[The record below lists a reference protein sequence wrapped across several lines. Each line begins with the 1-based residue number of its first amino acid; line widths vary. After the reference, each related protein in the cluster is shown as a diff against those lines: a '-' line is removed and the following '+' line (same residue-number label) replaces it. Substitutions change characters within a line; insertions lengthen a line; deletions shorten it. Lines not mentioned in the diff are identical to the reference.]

1 VRIWRICSAPARARS
16 LCVLPLCR
24 RPIATNVFIR
34 LNGELTEHRVGDVA
48 DVRLE
53 RQGLPADHAL
63 IKGCAAAIVLMLKL
77 SENGAGAHR
86 VDTDIVGPSSR
97 DAGPLAVEP
106 RIQIRARGVRV
117 FSSGFLPE
125 KTACTLRRAAW
136 QFVRP
141 LLKLFTD
148 AQATSRVPWT
158 QKSSVPSNRF
168 TRGCARTR

>member
-1 VRIWRICSAPARARS
+1 MRIWRICSAPARARS

-34 LNGELTEHRVGDVA
+34 INGERTEHRVGDVA

-63 IKGCAAAIVLMLKL
+63 IKGRAAAIVLMLKL

-125 KTACTLRRAAW
+125 KLPARCARAVW
-136 QFVRP
+136 RFVRP
-141 LLKLFTD
+141 RLKLFID
-148 AQATSRVPWT
+148 AQATSRVPRT
-158 QKSSVPSNRF
+158 ERPSVLSNRF